1 MCGRFVLRTDL
12 KTVSESFDIRTIAG
26 EYRTGD
32 NISPGQPVSAVI
44 RRDNQNS
51 LVHFRWG
58 LIPSW
63 AKDPSMGNRMFNA
76 RAETITEKPSFRNA
90 FWKRRCLIIADGFY
104 EWQKAGR
111 ARKPFLFSLKSG
123 NPFGFAGLYESWE
136 APDRQLVN
144 TCTIITTQ
152 PNELIKPIHDRMPV
166 IVPADQHVIWMDPE
180 NQNQKALLSLLQPC
194 PAKWMDMQEARIGG
208 H

>member
-194 PAKWMDMQEARIGG
+194 PAEWMDMQEVRIGG

>member
-1 MCGRFVLRTDL
+1 MCGRFVLQTDL

-63 AKDPSMGNRMFNA
+63 AKDPFMGNRMFNA
-76 RAETITEKPSFRNA
+76 RAETITDKPSFRNA
-90 FWKRRCLIIADGFY
+90 FWKRRCLIITDGFY

-123 NPFGFAGLYESWE
+123 NSFGFAGLYESWE

-166 IVPADQHVIWMDPE
+166 IVPADQHAIWMDPE

-194 PAKWMDMQEARIGG
+194 PAEWMDMQAVQIGG

>member
-1 MCGRFVLRTDL
+1 MCGRFVLQTDL
-12 KTVSESFDIRTIAG
+12 RRVEETFHIRTIAG

-44 RRDNQNS
+44 RRDDQNS

-63 AKDPSMGNRMFNA
+63 AKDPSMGSRMFNA
-76 RAETITEKPSFRNA
+76 RAETIAEKPSFRNA
-90 FWKRRCLIIADGFY
+90 FRKRRCLIIADGFY

-111 ARKPFLFSLKSG
+111 VRKPFLFSLKSG
-123 NPFGFAGLYESWE
+123 DPFGFAGLYESWE
-136 APDRQLVN
+136 VPDRQLVN

-166 IVPADQHVIWMDPE
+166 IVPADQHALWMDSE
-180 NQNQKALLSLLQPC
+180 NQNQKALMSLLQPC
-194 PAKWMDMQEARIGG
+194 PAEWMDVQAVRIGG